1 MYRAPLVTDLL
12 RCGYKVRFRVM
23 GTSMLPTIPPG
34 SLVIVEPIDAH
45 LLEKGDIVLTNGA
58 GRFIAHRIEHVH
70 ADRRGVRKFVLR
82 GDNLPQCDLPVTAA
96 AILGRVRCVAAND
109 NWLGTVGVVWS
120 ALVDR
125 FGREARRALGGAA

>member
-1 MYRAPLVTDLL
+1 MYRAHLAIDLL

-34 SLVIVEPIDAH
+34 SLVIVEPITAH
-45 LLEKGDIVLTNGA
+45 LLEKGDIVLTNGG

-70 ADRRGVRKFVLR
+70 ADRLGVLKFVLR

-109 NWLGTVGVVWS
+109 NWLGAVGMVWS
-120 ALVDR
+120 TLVDR
-125 FGREARRALGGAA
+125 FGREARRALGGAP